1 VSPVAGRPER
11 TTADVVVV
19 GGGPAGSATALLLA
33 RRGLDV
39 LIVERETH
47 PRPKPCG
54 ECLSPRA
61 TELLARLGVLD
72 AVEAAE
78 PARLAGWRIVAPAGA
93 AFEAAFRDVTAD
105 PRFAS
110 ALAIGRDRLDAILF
124 EAAVRAG
131 ARTRTGVRVLDV
143 TRSSPGVLGMGRA
156 GRFEARGRLVV
167 GADGLRSVVARR
179 IGATARNGR
188 LRKLSLTGHM
198 TGIPPDGAAF
208 GEMHIADGMCAGI
221 APVDRLRTIHNVT
234 LVVDAARFGRAAA
247 LEPVAFFRRSLDRFP
262 RLRARVRDAGF
273 AGDDARGRTGPL
285 LASGP
290 FDRPTR
296 HIVTPGYALV
306 GDAAGYYDPF
316 TGQGIG
322 HALAAA
328 ALLAGEPEVAGCDGA
343 SSPWLRSYQKSQRR
357 LVRGA
362 RLLQHIIEAVISRPG
377 LADRAIARLAGRPEA
392 GRALLAATGDMEPPF
407 DALSPAVLFRFL
419 TPRTPEARRT

>member
-1 VSPVAGRPER
+1 MSPAAGRPER
-11 TTADVVVV
+11 ATADVVVV

-61 TELLARLGVLD
+61 TELLDRLGVLD

-93 AFEAAFRDVTAD
+93 AFEAAFRDVTGD
-105 PRFAS
+105 PRFAC
-110 ALAIGRDRLDAILF
+110 ALAIGRDRLDAVLF

-131 ARTRTGVRVLDV
+131 ARIRCGVRVLDV
-143 TRSSPGVLGMGRA
+143 TRSSPGVLGMGPA

-167 GADGLRSVVARR
+167 GADGLRSIVARR
-179 IGATARNGR
+179 IGATARKGR

-198 TGIPPDGAAF
+198 TGVPPDGAAF
-208 GEMHIADGMCAGI
+208 GEMHIGDGMCAGI
-221 APVDRLRTIHNVT
+221 APVDRLCTIHNVT

-262 RLRARVRDAGF
+262 RLRTRVRDAGF

-296 HIVTPGYALV
+296 RIVTPGYALV

-328 ALLAGEPEVAGCDGA
+328 ALLAAAADVAAGSHDD
-343 SSPWLRSYQKSQRR
+343 SSLRSYQKSQRR
-357 LVRGA
+357 LVRGP
-362 RLLQHIIEAVISRPG
+362 RLLQHIIESVISRPG

-392 GRALLAATGDMEPPF
+392 GRALLAATGDMESPF
-407 DALSPAVLFRFL
+407 DALSPAVLFRFFA
-419 TPRTPEARRT
+419 PRTPEARRT